1 MIDKELELK
10 DINNKLLKITYV
22 LIVLEVFYVIA
33 FFSLTPILG
42 ESSSTFTEFGIYI
55 FLLSMFYIPLKI
67 SRKFLLELQKKV
79 QMQIKRKSDQENFW
93 KNQKERIF
101 TENDRTFSSYR
112 EYEQNNQSQQKSEF
126 YVNKNIKNI
135 IHEKELLILNL
146 EIKELKFYNKSDIK
160 NAYRKVAK
168 ENHPDFGKNEQ
179 DIKARTERMFA
190 INSAYEVLFKKVK

>member
-42 ESSSTFTEFGIYI
+42 ESSSTFTEFGIHI

-67 SRKFLLELQKKV
+67 SRKFFLELQKKV

-101 TENDRTFSSYR
+101 TENDRTFNSYR